1 MRVLL
6 VGGGGRESALA
17 RAMARHGHDLFFTHD
32 NPTFARLGHV
42 VRGASV
48 VDVARGCAAELVVV
62 GPEGPLAE
70 GVVDQLAAAGIPA
83 FGPSAAA
90 ARLEASK
97 VFTKSLALRYGLPTA
112 AAHVLRRGDSFTP
125 DRGWVVKLD
134 GLAAGKGVWVCDTAA
149 DTEAA
154 ITAAFAARPDAE
166 LLVEER
172 LEGPELSVLGLCDG
186 SRVVP
191 LPAARDHK
199 RRFDGD
205 EGPNT
210 GGMGAIAP
218 VPVNEAVLAECH
230 DVLRR
235 AVAGMANDGVPFVGV
250 LYGGFM
256 LTPSGPRLLE
266 FNVRFGDPECQA
278 IMALWEDDPVR
289 WFAGAARGAL
299 PEGAPRFRAGAACCV
314 VVAGEAYPAS
324 GANAPVE
331 ALPAESADLLVDH
344 AGTTLRGGELWA
356 TGGRVLGITG
366 LGATPEAAR
375 SRAYAGVAEVRFA
388 GAAWRSDIGR

>member
-17 RAMARHGHDLFFTHD
+17 RAIARNGHSLFVTHP
-32 NPTFARLGHV
+32 NPGFVAFGEHV
-42 VRGASV
+42 VAPSAVEAAAAVG
-48 VDVARGCAAELVVV
+48 AELVVI

-70 GVVDQLAAAGIPA
+70 GVVDALEAAGFPA

-90 ARLEASK
+90 ARLESSK
-97 VFTKSLALRYGLPTA
+97 VFTKSLARRYDLPTA
-112 AAHVLRRGDSFTP
+112 EARVLRRGDTFVP

-134 GLAAGKGVWVCDTAA
+134 GLAAGKGVWVCDTAEE
-149 DTEAA
+149 TRAA
-154 ITAAFAARPDAE
+154 VEAAFAARPDAE

-172 LEGPELSVLGLCDG
+172 LIGPELSVLGLSDG
-186 SRVVP
+186 ARVVP

-205 EGPNT
+205 LGPNT

-218 VPVNEAVLAECH
+218 VPVPPEVLAACH
-230 DVLRR
+230 DTLDR
-235 AVAGMANDGVPFVGV
+235 AVAGMAADGVPFRGV

-256 LTPSGPRLLE
+256 LTAEGPKLLE

-278 IMALWEDDPVR
+278 ILALWEDDPVP
-289 WFAGAARGAL
+289 WLAGAARGRL
-299 PEGAPRFRAGAACCV
+299 PEGAPRFRAEHACCV
-314 VVAGEAYPAS
+314 VVCGERYPEG
-324 GANAPVE
+324 GANAPIE
-331 ALPAESADLLVDH
+331 ALPADAADLRVDQ
-344 AGTTLRGGELWA
+344 AGTAKRGDALWA

-366 LGATPEAAR
+366 LAATAEAAR
-375 SRAYAGVAEVRFA
+375 ARAYAGVAEVRFA
-388 GAAWRSDIGR
+388 GAAWRRDIGR

>member
-32 NPTFARLGHV
+32 NPTFARLGQV

-134 GLAAGKGVWVCDTAA
+134 GLAAGQGVWVCDTAA

-154 ITAAFAARPDAE
+154 ITART
-166 LLVEER
+166 R
-172 LEGPELSVLGLCDG
+172 SCSSKNGSKGRSSLC
-186 SRVVP
+186 S
-191 LPAARDHK
+191 
-199 RRFDGD
+199 
-205 EGPNT
+205 
-210 GGMGAIAP
+210 
-218 VPVNEAVLAECH
+218 
-230 DVLRR
+230 
-235 AVAGMANDGVPFVGV
+235 
-250 LYGGFM
+250 
-256 LTPSGPRLLE
+256 
-266 FNVRFGDPECQA
+266 
-278 IMALWEDDPVR
+278 
-289 WFAGAARGAL
+289 
-299 PEGAPRFRAGAACCV
+299 AC
-314 VVAGEAYPAS
+314 
-324 GANAPVE
+324 
-331 ALPAESADLLVDH
+331 
-344 AGTTLRGGELWA
+344 A
-356 TGGRVLGITG
+356 TGVGWCPCPPRGITSAASMATRAPTP
-366 LGATPEAAR
+366 GAWGP
-375 SRAYAGVAEVRFA
+375 SRRC
-388 GAAWRSDIGR
+388 R